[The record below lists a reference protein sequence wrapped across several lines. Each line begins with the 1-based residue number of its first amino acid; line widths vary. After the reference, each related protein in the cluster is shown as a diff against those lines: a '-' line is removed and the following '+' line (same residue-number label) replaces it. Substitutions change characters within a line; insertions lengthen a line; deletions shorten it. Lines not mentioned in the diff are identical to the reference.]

1 MRAGRLRHRL
11 AIQTVT
17 ETQNAVGELTRAWAT
32 VTTVWGDIQ
41 PIGGTE
47 RLAGEQITAE
57 VSHRVWLRYTTY
69 VVPEARIVF
78 DSRTFDVLSV
88 INRDE
93 RNYMME
99 LLCKEVV

>member
-1 MRAGRLRHRL
+1 MRAGQLRHRL

-17 ETQNAVGELTRAWAT
+17 ESQNAVGELTRVWAT
-32 VTTVWGDIQ
+32 VTTVWGSIR
-41 PIGGTE
+41 PISGTE

-57 VSHRVWLRYTTY
+57 VSHRVWIRYSSY
-69 VVPEARIVF
+69 AVPEARLVF
-78 DSRTFDVLSV
+78 GSRTFDIVSV

-93 RNYMME
+93 MNYMME